1 MDNIFTVTPMSQRV
15 SLEPGE
21 VYAGSVTI
29 VNPTDATSDFIYSAT
44 VAPYGVVGN
53 DYNADFIS
61 TGDRVQMANWITISE
76 PAGKIKPGESKEI
89 KFQIKVPDSAPAGG
103 QYAAIMLSSNNEVGA
118 NDGALIQNV
127 FEMAS
132 LIYANVAGET
142 VREGEILENNV
153 PGFVVTTPI
162 VTSAF
167 LNNTG
172 NVHEDATFVLTASD
186 FFTGRVIL
194 PSEENEG
201 RYSEIIMPETE
212 RYTTRVISD
221 LPAVGVVK
229 VSQTINYNGQTSV
242 VEKNVII
249 CPIWLIIL
257 VLLILAAL
265 VTVVI
270 RLVLRHYHKKHLV

>member
-1 MDNIFTVTPMSQRV
+1 MDNIFTVTPMSQRI

-21 VYAGSVTI
+21 VYTGSVTV
-29 VNPTDATSDFIYSAT
+29 VNPADSTSIFKYSAT
-44 VAPYGVVGN
+44 VAPYGVVGS

-61 TGDRVQMANWITISE
+61 TGDRVQIVDWITISE
-76 PAGKIKPGESKEI
+76 PSGEIKPGDAKEVE
-89 KFQIKVPDSAPAGG
+89 FQIKVPNSAPAGG
-103 QYAAIMLSSNNEVGA
+103 QYAAIMLSSNNEADV
-118 NDGALIQNV
+118 NDGVLVQNV
-127 FEMAS
+127 FEIAS

-142 VREGEILENNV
+142 VHEGEILENNV

-162 VTSAF
+162 VTSAL

-172 NVHEDATFVLTASD
+172 NVHEDATFVLAVSD
-186 FFTGRVIL
+186 FFTGKVIL

-201 RYSEIIMPETE
+201 RYAEIIMPETE

-249 CPIWLIIL
+249 CPVWLIIL